1 MHTDGGIN
9 RVMSTF
15 FYFKKAL
22 TNCPPLPGVESL
34 PLVLMLYILAFSDQF
49 GGPSGHDSTSA
60 SSWSNFPS
68 MLAGEAVWDRSLTF
82 GWVVFALSPPP
93 LQRFQRTGPFFGL
106 VLNCK
111 TDEG

>member
-1 MHTDGGIN
+1 
-9 RVMSTF
+9 MSTLF
-15 FYFKKAL
+15 EFKMAL

-82 GWVVFALSPPP
+82 GGVVFALSSA